1 MNGGD
6 YVISFYH
13 AMEALVFLIACRH
26 YEAEISCYHAMAA
39 LGCLGCLL
47 NDDAMDCLSFLLILA
62 TVHSAVH
69 STHEVADVISFYHAM
84 EALVC
89 VISCVAALVFLIA
102 GRHEAVISLSLLR
115 KVVRWVRGVVL
126 WEGQSLLL

>member
-1 MNGGD
+1 MNCGD

-26 YEAEISCYHAMAA
+26 DYHAMAA
-39 LGCLGCLL
+39 LGCLVCLL
-47 NDDAMDCLSFLLILA
+47 NDAMVCLSFLLLLA
-62 TVHSAVH
+62 TVHAAVH